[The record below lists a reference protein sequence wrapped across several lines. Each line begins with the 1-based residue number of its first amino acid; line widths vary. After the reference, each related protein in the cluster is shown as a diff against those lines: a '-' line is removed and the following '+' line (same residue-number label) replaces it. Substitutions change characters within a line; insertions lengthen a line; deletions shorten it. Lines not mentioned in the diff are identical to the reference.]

1 MNKLNP
7 FLIEFP
13 KIGDYTQGY
22 ISVAEGMKTLPLDVK
37 RVYWTYYTPEEIIRG
52 RHAHHNL
59 EQILF
64 AAAGK
69 ITVSTESISGEK
81 LEFILEKP
89 NVGVF
94 IPKLCWHTMQ
104 YSHNA
109 VQICLA
115 NMEYNEEDY
124 IRNIDHFTTLQKEW
138 NGLP

>member
-1 MNKLNP
+1 MNKLRP

-22 ISVAEGMKTLPLDVK
+22 ISVTERTKTLPIDVH

-52 RHAHHNL
+52 RHAHFAL
-59 EQILF
+59 EQVLF

-69 ITVSTESISGEK
+69 ITVETESVFGDK
-81 LEFILEKP
+81 DEFTLDRP
-89 NVGVF
+89 NLGVF
-94 IPKLCWHTMQ
+94 LPKLCWHTMQ

-115 NMEYNEEDY
+115 SIEYDEKDY
-124 IRNIDHFTTLQKEW
+124 IRDYEQFKEVQLEW
-138 NGLP
+138 NGKV